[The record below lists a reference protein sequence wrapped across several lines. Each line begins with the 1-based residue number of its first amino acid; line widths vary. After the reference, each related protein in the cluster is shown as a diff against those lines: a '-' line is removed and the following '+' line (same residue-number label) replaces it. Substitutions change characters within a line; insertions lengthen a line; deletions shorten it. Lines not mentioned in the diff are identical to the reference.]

1 MSTTPFP
8 TPVATRLRT
17 ADCDLDEFVRLTDQ
31 RTTLAD
37 FPLAAEVVD
46 NVLVY
51 DAKRLRDESIATEGA
66 EAVAAELV
74 NALTAGPGVVA
85 IRGAFPDTSVVER
98 ATDVFEQIIAA
109 ERAAGGQVGD
119 HFAKAG
125 ANDRVW
131 NALEKLAVRD
141 PETFVDYYANDIVA
155 LVSRAWLGP
164 GYQVTSQVNVV
175 RPGGQAQDPHRDYH
189 LGFLENDVVERYP
202 THVHLLSPVLTLQ
215 GAVAHS
221 DMPVESG
228 PTMYLP
234 YSHQFVPGYLAWR
247 LPEFR
252 EHFAQN
258 YVQLPLAKG
267 DAVFFNPAL
276 FHGAGTNVSADIQ
289 RVANL
294 LQVSSAFGRAME
306 SVDRDLVT
314 RVHLPGAA
322 GPEGQRCSR
331 SRLCTTR
338 WPPPPRATRSPPTS
352 TSTSPSTDSLPRRRP
367 RSSSTPSRA
376 TPRPQ
381 VWRSCWT
388 ATRLGVPAL
397 DSSDRS
403 AAGSRRPG
411 CVAVRTIRALS
422 PQTVNALLKLS
433 TAASLSPLGPRLETD
448 DCPRSPRPR
457 APSRS
462 PGS

>member
-1 MSTTPFP
+1 VSVSPFP
-8 TPVATRLRT
+8 THPAARLQT
-17 ADCDLDEFVRLTDQ
+17 ADCDLDEFVQIVAQ
-31 RTTLAD
+31 RTTLAG
-37 FPLAAEVVD
+37 FPLAADVVD

-51 DAKRLRDESIATEGA
+51 DAARLREESTARE

-74 NALTAGPGVVA
+74 RALTEGPGVFA
-85 IRGAFPDTSVVER
+85 IRGAFSDLAPVDR
-98 ATDVFEQIIAA
+98 ATAAFEAIIAE
-109 ERAAGGQVGD
+109 ERAAAGSVGD

-131 NALEKLAVRD
+131 NALEKLALRD

-175 RPGGQAQDPHRDYH
+175 RPGGQAQEPHRDYH

-252 EHFAQN
+252 DYFTQN

-306 SVDRDLVT
+306 SVDRDLMIRAVYPVLLNRKAEGPPESALHNALAATAEGYPFPTNLDLDQPVDGLTPPSQAEIVGDALAAAVT
-314 RVHLPGAA
+314 PRGLAGVLDDYAA
-322 GPEGQRCSR
+322 R
-331 SRLCTTR
+331 
-338 WPPPPRATRSPPTS
+338 RATRS
-352 TSTSPSTDSLPRRRP
+352 R
-367 RSSSTPSRA
+367 
-376 TPRPQ
+376 
-381 VWRSCWT
+381 
-388 ATRLGVPAL
+388 
-397 DSSDRS
+397 
-403 AAGSRRPG
+403 
-411 CVAVRTIRALS
+411 
-422 PQTVNALLKLS
+422 
-433 TAASLSPLGPRLETD
+433 
-448 DCPRSPRPR
+448 
-457 APSRS
+457 
-462 PGS
+462 

>member
-1 MSTTPFP
+1 MPAPDALTRA
-8 TPVATRLRT
+8 VRLRA
-17 ADCDLDEFVRLTDQ
+17 ADCDLEDFAALVGQTPDP
-31 RTTLAD
+31 AD
-37 FPLAAEVVD
+37 FPLASEVVD
-46 NVLVY
+46 RVLVY
-51 DAKRLRDESIATEGA
+51 DAERLRA
-66 EAVAAELV
+66 EVSRPGGEDAVVAELV
-74 NALTAGPGVVA
+74 SALSEGPGVLAV
-85 IRGAFPDTSVVER
+85 RGAFPDTAVVDR
-98 ATDVFEQIIAA
+98 ATAAFEAVIAD
-109 ERAAGGQVGD
+109 ERAAGGAKGD

-131 NALEKLAVRD
+131 NALEKLALRD
-141 PETFVDYYANDIVA
+141 PQTFVDYYANDVLA

-234 YSHQFVPGYLAWR
+234 YSHQYAPGYLAWR

-252 EHFAQN
+252 DHFQSH
-258 YVQLPLAKG
+258 YVQLALAKG

-306 SVDRDLVT
+306 TVDRN
-314 RVHLPGAA
+314 RVLRAIYPVLLERRAA
-322 GPEGQRCSR
+322 GMPEEA
-331 SRLCTTR
+331 LA
-338 WPPPPRATRSPPTS
+338 RA
-352 TSTSPSTDSLPRRRP
+352 L
-367 RSSSTPSRA
+367 A
-376 TPRPQ
+376 
-381 VWRSCWT
+381 
-388 ATRLGVPAL
+388 
-397 DSSDRS
+397 S
-403 AAGSRRPG
+403 AAEGYPFPTNLDLDQPVGGMTPASQ
-411 CVAVRTIRALS
+411 AELAARALAS
-422 PQTVNALLKLS
+422 GTPADDL
-433 TAASLSPLGPRLETD
+433 AAVLDGYAARRTTS
-448 DCPRSPRPR
+448 
-457 APSRS
+457 
-462 PGS
+462 